1 MQPSCIVGNV
11 VHQCIHEFMHYNA
24 QCHKRGKM
32 VRVSCIKYEPPDIV
46 LLSLYIDAF
55 NLPDKICLKSLNHMT
70 ILKFRNSNSP

>member
-55 NLPDKICLKSLNHMT
+55 KLPDK
-70 ILKFRNSNSP
+70 KFLDLSEVSELHDDSEIP

>member
-55 NLPDKICLKSLNHMT
+55 KLPDK
-70 ILKFRNSNSP
+70 KFLDLSEVSESHDDSEIP